1 MAISKYFATLLI
13 ILFLSLG
20 AHAETITIKPDA
32 PDRYVVQK
40 GDTLWHI
47 SARFLNTPW
56 LWPKIWQVNP
66 AIGNPH
72 LIYPGDIIF
81 LTYDADGRPILTLH
95 RGRPTVKLSPEAR
108 PSRIDEAI
116 SVIPLDAIQQFL
128 TNSRVVSKE
137 EYDKAPYI
145 VAFQNDRV
153 IASTTDKAYIRGVP
167 EDIKQSKFSIIR
179 LGEAF
184 RDPSRNNEI
193 LGYETI
199 EVAGVTL
206 DKLGDPA
213 SFIIS
218 GVERETLAGDRLF
231 SILNDAF
238 SKSYS
243 PHAPKQET
251 DGQIIAVLDGVS
263 RIGQF
268 HVVVLNLGEEDGM
281 ELGHVLGIFQ
291 SGREVKDK
299 FSEKFGGETVT
310 LPDEKAGLVLVFRVF
325 EKVSYALVMRAER
338 DIRVYDRA
346 ANPE

>member
-1 MAISKYFATLLI
+1 MAISKYFATLVI

-95 RGRPTVKLSPEAR
+95 RGRPTVKLSPETR

-116 SVIPLDAIQQFL
+116 STIPIDAIQQFL

-153 IASTTDKAYIRGVP
+153 IAATTDKAYIRGVP

-184 RDPSRNNEI
+184 RDPSRDNEI

-218 GVERETLAGDRLF
+218 SVERETLAGDRLF
-231 SILNDAF
+231 AIANDAF

-243 PHAPKQET
+243 PHAPEEEVN
-251 DGQIIAVLDGVS
+251 GQIIAALDGVS

-268 HVVVLNLGEEDGM
+268 HVVVLNLGEDDGM
-281 ELGHVLGIFQ
+281 ELGHVLSVFQ
-291 SGREVKDK
+291 SGREVKDNLSK
-299 FSEKFGGETVT
+299 KFGGEAIT
-310 LPDEKAGLVLVFRVF
+310 LPDENSGLVLVFRIF

-338 DIRVYDRA
+338 EIRVYDRA